1 MTIRT
6 PILTLVVTGLA
17 WAAPAAQAHL
27 LAGDDAVTSKSSVSA
42 KSALSVMTVAGI
54 RYHAQ
59 ANYANEKRLFGRPAS
74 TGVRP
79 DDRSGVRGI

>member
-6 PILTLVVTGLA
+6 SILTLVVTGLA

-27 LAGDDAVTSKSSVSA
+27 LAGDEAVTGKSAVST
-42 KSALSVMTVAGI
+42 KSALSVMTAAGI

-59 ANYANEKRLFGRPAS
+59 ANYANEKRLLGPSAS

-79 DDRSGVRGI
+79 DDRAGARGI